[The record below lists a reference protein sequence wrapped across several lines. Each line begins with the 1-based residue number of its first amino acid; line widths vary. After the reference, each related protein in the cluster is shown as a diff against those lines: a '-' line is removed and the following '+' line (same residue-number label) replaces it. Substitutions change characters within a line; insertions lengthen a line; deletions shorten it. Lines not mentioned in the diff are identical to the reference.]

1 MLHVLTGSSASL
13 ALRLGSGGDPS
24 NGVRSLSAIADSEKK
39 NVFKTPNLI
48 SPNYLKE
55 FLYLKVS

>member
-24 NGVRSLSAIADSEKK
+24 NGVRSLSAIADSEK
-39 NVFKTPNLI
+39 NVFKTPTII